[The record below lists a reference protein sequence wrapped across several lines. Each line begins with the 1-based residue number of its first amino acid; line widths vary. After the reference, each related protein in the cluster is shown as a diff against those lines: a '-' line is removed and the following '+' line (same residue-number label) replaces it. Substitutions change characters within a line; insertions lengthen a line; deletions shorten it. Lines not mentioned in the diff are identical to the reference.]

1 MKPIRKLVQR
11 LGNRASWVL
20 SAKIIASLLVLVYA
34 ANITVTTTTYQSE
47 FGSTLSTASGLIAV
61 DKGFSVALSTVA
73 SGTGT
78 SCSSPV
84 VFSNTPGI
92 ANTTITAGHFVYD
105 VQVNATGIANPNI
118 KYNVTLTLA
127 SSAYGPLCIQ
137 NASSP
142 AIGQRIDCKFDVGT
156 ALPAI
161 PYSFKVTVQ

>member
-1 MKPIRKLVQR
+1 MRPIRKLVQR

-20 SAKIIASLLVLVYA
+20 SAKIIASLFVLVYA

-61 DKGFSVALSTVA
+61 DKGFSVASGAAT
-73 SGTGT
+73 GTGT
-78 SCSSPV
+78 SCTSPV
-84 VFSNTPGI
+84 VFSSTPGI

-105 VQVNATGIANPNI
+105 VQVNSTATATANA

-127 SSAYGPLCIQ
+127 STSYGPLCIQ
-137 NASSP
+137 NAASP
-142 AIGQRIDCKFDVGT
+142 ANGQRIDCKFDVGT

>member
-1 MKPIRKLVQR
+1 MKPLRKLVQR
-11 LGNRASWVL
+11 LGKGSTWFL
-20 SAKIIASLLVLVYA
+20 TAKIVASLFVLVYA

-47 FGSTLSTASGLIAV
+47 FASTLSTATGLIAV
-61 DKGFSVALSTVA
+61 DKGFSVASSSATGA
-73 SGTGT
+73 GT

-105 VQVNATGIANPNI
+105 VQVNSTSSATANT

-127 SSAYGPLCIQ
+127 STPYGPLCIQ
-137 NASSP
+137 DAASP
-142 AIGQRIDCKFDVGT
+142 ADGQRIDCKFDVGT

-161 PYSFKVTVQ
+161 PYSFRVTVQ